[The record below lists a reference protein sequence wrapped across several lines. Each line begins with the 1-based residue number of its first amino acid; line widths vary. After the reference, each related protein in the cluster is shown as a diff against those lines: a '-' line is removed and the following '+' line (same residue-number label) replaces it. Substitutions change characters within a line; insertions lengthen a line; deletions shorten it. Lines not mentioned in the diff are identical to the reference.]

1 MCDSLWSPYFFFFS
15 LSLLTMQLHISIVAQ
30 TERNVTRGGFFF
42 TFNYCH
48 IPCGLYVFS
57 PPSTY
62 ARTHTNTHFNR
73 AAFRFG
79 ISINRSSTQ
88 NHYSKPFGAAL
99 ARMRMHRMTP
109 PSCRATFCTTRFRG
123 GIFFTMLLFF
133 PLANAST
140 NTFERLGFWKT
151 NECTVSF
158 LGWK

>member
-30 TERNVTRGGFFF
+30 TERNVTRGGGVSFSHSTIATSHAGCTFFHLPVY
-42 TFNYCH
+42 TH
-48 IPCGLYVFS
+48 THVR
-57 PPSTY
+57 TH
-62 ARTHTNTHFNR
+62 THTNTNFKR

-109 PSCRATFCTTRFRG
+109 PSCRATSCTTRFRG

-133 PLANAST
+133 SSSKREHKHVRTAWLL
-140 NTFERLGFWKT
+140 E
-151 NECTVSF
+151 NE
-158 LGWK
+158 